1 MNEGY
6 SGDDYIVIKAL
17 ENGVTIMGLTRGRD
31 TKFHHT
37 EKLDKGEIMVLQF
50 TEHTSA
56 LKIRG
61 KAEVYN
67 RFGTVTSDAT
77 SK

>member
-17 ENGVTIMGLTRGRD
+17 ENGVTIMGLTRGKD

-37 EKLDKGEIMVLQF
+37 EKLDRGEIMVLQF

-56 LKIRG
+56 VKIRG
-61 KAEVYN
+61 KVEVYN
-67 RFGTVTSDAT
+67 RYGTVTSDGPG
-77 SK
+77 K